1 MGIIRLLVLGALGY
15 IGYRVVKGVFGSTK
29 RLDQRV
35 NGGVI
40 DEMVQ
45 DPFCKTYI
53 PRRESVKRVI
63 EGQEHLFCSDDC
75 ADKFELERKG

>member
-1 MGIIRLLVLGALGY
+1 MVRFLILGILAYLLY
-15 IGYRVVKGVFGSTK
+15 RIGKWVFSPKAEIG
-29 RLDQRV
+29 RGRG
-35 NGGVI
+35 GGVI

-63 EGQEHLFCSDDC
+63 EGQEYLFCSDDC